1 MKKTR
6 SALAL
11 AMALVAMGWLPA
23 LAAPEPAALPFNLEQ
38 VVNYFQDA
46 LGKPPAQTHGRA
58 YLFVEGDGRGESMM
72 IAVSGTRRQLAVVL
86 AATGDWG
93 VSTFKEFFEAPFF
106 RRSESEQ
113 FYRLLYANPP
123 PRSEALE
130 RFRVKVGAF
139 ERPGWT
145 IIRLDFSPPAPDRN
159 LKP

>member
-6 SALAL
+6 SALAI
-11 AMALVAMGWLPA
+11 AMAVVAMGAWVPA
-23 LAAPEPAALPFNLEQ
+23 LATPSTPEPAVLPFSLEQ
-38 VVNYFQDA
+38 VVNYFQGA

-58 YLFVEGDGRGESMM
+58 YLFVQGDGRYETMM

-93 VSTFKEFFEAPFF
+93 VSTLREFFEAPFF

-113 FYRLLYANPP
+113 MYRLLYANPP
-123 PRSEALE
+123 PRSAAL
-130 RFRVKVGAF
+130 

>member
-6 SALAL
+6 AALAI
-11 AMALVAMGWLPA
+11 AIAVVAIGWVPA
-23 LAAPEPAALPFNLEQ
+23 LAAPEPAALPFSLGQ
-38 VVNYFQDA
+38 VVNYLQEA

-58 YLFVEGDGRGESMM
+58 YLFVAGDGRGESMM

-93 VSTFKEFFEAPFF
+93 VSAFEFFEAPFF

-113 FYRLLYANPP
+113 MYQLLYANPP
-123 PRSEALE
+123 PRSAALE
-130 RFRVKVGAF
+130 RFRLKVGVF

-145 IIRLDFSPPAPDRN
+145 IIRLDFSPSAPDRN